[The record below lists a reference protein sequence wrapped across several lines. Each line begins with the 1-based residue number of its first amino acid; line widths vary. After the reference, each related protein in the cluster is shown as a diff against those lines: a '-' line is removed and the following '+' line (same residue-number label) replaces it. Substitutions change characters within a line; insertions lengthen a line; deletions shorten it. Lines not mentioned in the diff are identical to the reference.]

1 MEKFARDS
9 AEMCQQLDQLEHAVN
24 TQLLS
29 DTIAIGDKFIFQYN
43 HFRRKAR
50 TIAVETINF
59 GKELL
64 ADLQKFIE
72 SGFATDYSKHTE
84 DTVVAVATVKKQLS
98 AVEGREN
105 KLLDLLEEQIREEVY
120 GMQLSG
126 LEKGSKEV
134 VEWILGTGQQM
145 LGSNHRIGQNLTSAE
160 SYRKEHEQIQLRCTD
175 VFAKYSELTHK
186 AELLLQE
193 GYGVTD
199 DIKAQRDYMDT
210 VCRNFASRMERR
222 RNLLVSSVKFLRVA
236 QGLSRA
242 LDSLLEQ
249 VLSDTIPEDV
259 PAAQRAIGRIQEFG
273 DNVEREFKEVMKE
286 GQILMDLLSGLVK
299 DAFGKDVTPD
309 HTRDF
314 QHVKNK
320 LEDLER
326 RKLRCDELG
335 DVRKLRLQQILQL
348 RTCERDAD
356 QAVQW
361 LEELC
366 GVMVRTHTDVGK
378 TAGEAGKLKEEH
390 DKFQSTAK
398 STYDYGK
405 QLLQAALVLRRSC
418 HYNCQPNHLKAVKL
432 EKAWNKFSKCLDE
445 RASRL
450 FITHDFHK
458 KADTLLL
465 DMRNLIH
472 SMQLGAAADSLQES
486 AASMIVRRREE
497 TEEEYEETMRMGNSL
512 MVRLAMP
519 IMDQTSAHKV
529 AEDTREAID
538 LVQKKQ
544 KQLDVRKKET
554 EDVWKQH
561 QKRLEAPLKIRQLHR
576 EMKQSLQD
584 IQLRIADAMP
594 GLLEVGR
601 SLEEAKRLKKQHED
615 LMGKLKGKQGH
626 VNELLHQA
634 DNVVINKEPDLDVYE
649 AMAESLGEAW
659 KDLNAQLEDRRLLL
673 DAAILFHESVKQFT
687 DKLNVAHRLFSP
699 LTLPQD
705 VDIIRMQLQ
714 KHHQTK
720 KEILEASMETMNRG
734 QVLLDRMQDM
744 GSHLDSKHATTA
756 ACYGVEHML
765 ENLHDRRRHMEEV
778 WALQKLRLEKSLQ
791 LCIWKQEV
799 NDVTAFYKSQGESYM
814 NASNLGEN
822 APATQILIDLH
833 REITD
838 KAKPMYDQVKRLLR
852 VAESFIV
859 GGHYDSP
866 TIQSMAGNL
875 HVQWETFMDRL
886 DRRTKYLQMA
896 FDFYTRAGEAVKRLE
911 QIDMQLS
918 AHSRQAESTAKL
930 AMLHASLA
938 QEILETVS
946 PPLHD
951 GYILIDLI
959 GRGKPQLAG
968 IEQKVDELEGWKK
981 DLEER
986 CQAHL
991 EDAQQKGE
999 MFLVFQERHAHLFTW
1014 LTGVVDTFLAMHA
1027 DMGTILPAAL
1037 EFLSNHERLEKDMKV
1052 RDDPQLDTE
1061 RAVLCVETLLEHF
1074 GERKRT
1080 IQDQRT
1086 SWQQKLQAE
1095 EQFKQDWLR
1104 FMEEV
1109 KKLANEMDD
1118 LDELL
1123 KRTPTDGTKG
1133 LEIAIHRH
1141 DDQWKEVREAFTVME
1156 RKGREFL
1163 SEVKLVSFCLKRTIQ
1178 DQRTSWQQKLQAEEQ
1193 FKQDWLRFMEEVKK
1207 TIEWIV
1213 SLEREIFPTS
1223 GADLGTNLEDA
1234 VDLQDKLRKFMPTA
1248 EKTSDVVEGHVKT
1261 AEMLAARG
1269 ETGPQKDSL
1278 IMDLLRVHQRFQA
1291 RLAEYI
1297 LLLEMAIAFFDNINK
1312 LNMLIDKADKDFKQ
1326 TSPQDVKQVEDFLR
1340 QHEAVKKDVSK
1351 VFNHTTDSGERI
1363 VLRVRENDGVDAA
1376 RVTVE
1381 QALTMLDMRR
1391 IQWLKEWDDHRR
1403 RLEQG
1408 IKMCQLLK
1416 DIEKLREQLSEL
1428 VDGLQEFQGQLK
1440 EAKTSHTISIIMQ
1453 KFEDFTSQVTTFRY
1467 RFEGLSGQVDEA
1479 LKEGWDNLAP
1489 LLSKRKELRDQW
1501 QRFMQEFDA
1510 FGTRLPLAHQLF
1522 TNMQEEFDAF
1532 GTRLPLAHQLFTNMQ
1547 EIEAWLV
1554 ETTKMLFELEQQAK
1568 AVKTKEEAKALL
1580 PPVEQKAK
1588 EAEMQEGR
1596 CRYVSELSVR
1606 VHGKDEGE
1614 KATRHVVVQFHEVR
1628 ETITYVRT
1636 EIKTKIQTL
1645 PSKHDLDMKPQI
1657 EVIKKVETPTQFA
1670 LLSPPPPKKK
1680 IVPPSFTQKL
1690 TSAVVDEGSPFRFEC
1705 RVEGDPTPAI
1715 TWYKDNDNI
1724 ASSSIYETA
1733 FINNVASLTIA
1744 EVFVEDEARYMC
1756 KASNPGGQAIC
1767 SAKLTVKALDTEPP
1781 PQPPILNMNLQDIQV
1796 MEGEEI
1802 TLVVKVTAY
1811 PQPDVYWFCDGQPV
1825 KESSG
1830 VRIVLQGVDT
1840 FSLVIKEAFPED
1852 SGMYS
1857 VLAKNAHGEA
1867 HGSCKVTVE
1876 RYAET
1881 TDTEVMSD
1889 SEYVAPT
1896 VYETLKDRD
1905 VLEGS
1910 KIRMDCVIIGTP
1922 EPEIIWYFKDKPLK
1936 ESHNKM
1942 LLFEGDK
1949 CSLVINEARYS
1960 DRGEYKCVAIN
1971 PAGKAETAMTLEVEP
1986 LPATDGYL
1994 TDESKM
2000 APKKPD
2006 IPPVFVQNFEERI
2019 YYEGAEARL
2028 TCRVQGRPAPTV
2040 TWYKDDVQVVPTDHI
2055 RIVQIGDTH
2064 SVMFKHVGEEDYG
2077 IYMCV
2082 AVNRAG
2088 SVSRCGH
2095 VSLKGPGMEPPRFT
2109 QELADARGVEGTPVG
2124 LVCRV
2129 TGKPEPSVVF
2139 YRDGNVIHE
2148 SEDFKIV
2155 IQGDLCSLLIP
2166 EVLVQDEGKYMA
2178 RAVNPAGE
2186 ATTAAVLR
2194 VEGEARPPTFIKKLD
2209 KQLKVKEGRVVMLEV
2224 MVDGCPKP
2232 KVKWFMDEE
2241 PVMSQ
2246 DYDIIVDGGR
2256 HALTIKEVFDE
2267 DAGVFKCRAKN
2278 SQGEVTCTCQLS
2290 VVPPSSDEERERAE
2304 ASVVQ
2309 QPVVQPTVQPV
2320 VQPAV
2325 QPVLVEEPP
2334 MEVERVPEPPII
2346 RNMEPP
2352 KFVQPI
2358 RSIAV
2363 VEGKRAEFEGLVT
2376 GDPQPEVT
2384 WYKDGQDCTQN
2395 PDFEIAYIEGHA
2407 KLVIQEVFD
2416 EDAGKYT
2423 CKAKNQA
2430 GTAASTAELVVKAV
2444 TEPPDFTQRLQSMQV
2459 NEGAEVR
2466 LEVRI
2471 SGVPTPEIKWFR
2483 EGAEIQTSHDFQI
2496 IREGDLSALVIREA
2510 FSEDSG
2516 KFSVMASNSVGRA
2529 TSAAHLVI
2537 TAAEESVA
2545 MEATTT
2551 EQVQITQ
2558 AQTQAQQMDL
2568 GSGYEPGVTEVREA
2582 VVSAA
2587 ARRVVGGVQYGEQT
2601 VSAQQVAVAEEE
2613 QRRAIQTSEQQVTV
2627 TEQQMM
2633 QASSTTSM
2641 TSMQAT
2647 SMQASS
2653 MTSTTEQ
2660 HTVTQQQE
2668 TQAAASAAA
2677 SRQVSSGVTIT
2688 RETREVGAA
2697 VTRVSQE
2704 TSVKTAQRRTE
2715 RVVTRDLAS
2724 EKVVSAID
2732 TTPIEWN
2739 GKKKPPTVAKKVRTF
2754 TPEELEEI
2762 RSQREEGMVTFQV
2775 EGGEMLRTQAKGKVI
2790 SAIEKSPI
2798 QWEIRRMQEEKRRK
2812 EEEERRAAE
2821 AAAAAAVEVVEVQ
2834 MEVEEAQAPPP
2845 APPAEPEAMETGI
2858 SQPVFQKQAGQQQIY
2873 QQTHGKDPMQQVHQ
2887 MRAMQQQVQNMQ
2899 QQQQQL
2905 QPHQMQQMLQL
2916 QQQQHQMQ
2924 QQQHQMQHQVQSTQH
2939 LQQPVFTMQ
2948 QVEGLQQMAPVRTV
2962 QQLPGMQQQV
2972 TGMQQVPGTQQQH
2985 IVYQQQHATVRHNPG
3000 TQPTHFTNT
3009 TGYTTGYT
3017 PAHVLG
3023 EQMQPALA
3031 AIHPASVIHMG
3042 HAKERVYKAHP
3053 EEVMGSPG
3061 QRRRALIQL
3070 HEGIHADFDACIPYF
3085 PKALSDISAEEGE
3098 CVIFECL
3105 VLGEP
3110 RPHVKWFREGAEIE
3124 SSPDFTISQ
3133 EGDVA
3138 RLVISEVFIDD
3149 AGKFTCTALNEA
3161 GSRSCYCFL
3170 HVNAAVGIEVPPPPP
3185 PPPKVEEGPHD
3196 FVVDST
3202 KGISKPTFTARLMPC
3217 KYVEGQ
3223 TVIFKIPVDGN
3234 PRPEISWT
3242 FNGVKLKSGVRHMIS
3257 YEMGFA
3263 MLSISML
3270 LPEDC
3275 GEYAVTASSPSGQA
3289 TQKARLMTEAE
3300 YEMWLREEE
3309 EKAKKA
3315 QRISLVTEME
3325 EKFSASETEGEAVIK
3340 PSEAGLTRKAGI
3352 AEARII
3358 ESKISMEGYG
3368 EYLEA
3373 KKSGASPER
3382 GPRARS
3388 RSPRRDTTEPG
3399 VKEKHFRPQIV
3410 QRPEDLEVIEGQMA
3424 RFDLKVSG
3432 RPPPDI
3438 QWFLNGQPVLDD
3450 ATHKAVVNEGGI
3462 RSLLIIPA
3470 TPDDS
3475 GEYTCVAVNRAGKA
3489 SFTVRLNVV
3498 PRVIGERPEFLQRI
3512 QNVQVQEGAPAEMR
3526 TRIHGVPYPQIAW
3539 QKDGYTISE
3548 RPGLRMMNQD
3558 GMVSL
3563 MFDLTDK
3570 EDDGWY
3576 TAVAFNSAGTVATRC
3591 KLTVIPTLKKAEP
3604 PQRLVVAKSKRTA
3617 EFKREEVTAISKF
3630 GEETVDEEDLYDK
3643 TRKQRP
3649 VFKTKISPVNL
3660 EGMGRA
3666 HFECRLVPIGDPNMK
3681 VEWLNNGQPIEA
3693 ANRLQYVNEFGF
3705 VSMDYLVAYPR
3716 DTGIITCRATNQH
3729 GEAET
3734 SSRLVVKDVPGK
3746 IEETQLPE
3754 GMRGISKLTEYERK
3768 LRESTMRTY
3777 VDEAEPEFE
3786 KAPPEIVMPPE
3797 GCRVVE
3803 GEQAKFHC
3811 RITGHPQP
3819 KVRWYLNGTIIRKSK
3834 RFRVWYDGI
3843 FHFEIPECKTL
3854 YAGEV
3859 KVVAENSQGTAE
3871 TVVPLEVQL
3880 KEDYRT
3886 ILKTPPKTAADPDL
3900 RRYHRLKG
3908 REEITIKRDRSP
3920 GFEMP
3925 KLKKVEKVSKEKSEA
3940 ELASVEL
3947 QKKFQK
3953 RFEPGYYE
3961 KLAGMELKGITK
3973 EEIKIEAKPLK
3984 KREVAVEA
3992 APTRAAPPPEKKPK
4006 KEPGMEEPK
4015 FIQKLQNQ
4023 KLKPGEQC
4031 RFEARVSGKPEPRVS
4046 WFKNGAEITA
4056 SERIQISRDGS
4067 TCVLSIP
4074 NPDHEDSGTYVC
4086 KADNAAGTASCT
4098 AFLLVPKV
4106 VELGFTRDLTD
4117 VTAQERDATAVFEAD
4132 VNQEFTK
4139 PRWYKDGQEITMG
4152 DKYQQQVMRKCLM
4165 LVVRNVTLQDAG
4177 QYTCQVEKATSS
4189 ATLTVTGLPLEVK
4202 KPLQNMEAMETGA
4215 VTFEIELSQDD
4226 LEHQWFHNGVAL
4238 ANSDRVQIKL
4248 HRHFF
4253 YRLTLKDLAFEDAGE
4268 YKFKCRDVTATA
4280 QLVVTE
4286 RPLEVTRSLQ
4296 PVTCYETETASF
4308 EVEISHEGIE
4318 VQWQRKGSVLAPS
4331 DRVTIEVSGC
4341 VHRLT
4346 ISNVSQS
4353 DAGEYAVVIGDFRQT
4368 TQLTV
4373 EIRKLEFTR
4382 PLQNIKIFEKQTATF
4397 EVEINFSGVDV
4408 QWLKNGEAIAPSD
4421 KFRVHADQKVHRL
4434 EILNV
4439 TVDDSGE
4446 YSFVA
4451 LDTKATATLY
4461 VDIATSEPAAKHVEF
4476 IRKIYEPVR
4485 CSPGE
4490 TATFELEIS
4499 EEDVEGQWFRN
4510 EVTLST
4516 SDKYRFE
4523 QVGGVRRLYISNVSL
4538 EDQGDYSFV
4547 ANDAQT
4553 SVTLY
4558 VEVKYVE
4565 FRRKPMETITVKPN
4579 EVATFEFEVTD
4590 QYKDVDVSWYRN
4602 EIRIETGEKYKV
4614 ERDRCVHRL
4623 LIADTE
4629 QGDSGEYVFVAGET
4643 REVVTLYV
4651 EVTVDEETPL
4661 PDIQIRSAPREPIRV
4676 DPHDTAVLEIEISE
4690 EDYDAQWLHKDL
4702 RLEISDKYVIERDR
4716 FTHRLLIYDT
4726 LPEDAGDY
4734 VFVAGETRHVFTIYV
4749 ETAHVEMQRTIEAF
4763 EVVEYQTATLQFEI
4777 DEDVSAVQWLHNDKE
4792 IYAGEKYQ
4800 MESEKRLHK
4809 LSIINITQDDAGNYT
4824 LVAGEA
4830 RYTTTLIV
4838 KPAELELAAPQFTQT
4853 LKSHIVEA
4861 GEPIRFHGTV
4871 CGHPP
4876 PQISWLK
4883 NGQPIAEGDKYKFVT
4898 DGNTHTLLVINAA
4911 IEDSAEYACVASNDV
4926 GMATSSAQLLVEE
4939 HGVEEAMEE
4948 EVRPPRILEPI
4959 QGTET
4964 REGEGAGFT
4973 CRIEGTEVDVTWYR
4987 NDSPIKPSKF
4997 FQLMSEGEYY
5007 VLNISEAFPEDAGTY
5022 KVVAVNPAGEDQ
5034 CAADLAVEK
5043 AVTEAVKPAQVSP
5056 AFIKDLQNQTTP
5068 EGSSA
5073 RFDCRIQGKPDP
5085 TVTWYK
5091 NGAELKESS
5100 DFKMSR
5106 LGDVYS
5112 LVIVECLPED
5122 SGVIVCKAVNPA
5134 GQVQS
5139 QAQLTVQV
5147 DETVVEQEVT
5157 QVMQQAPTMAAA
5169 PGPKTKETVDGPTS
5183 APNFTQALQGQ
5194 TAVLG
5199 ERAKFEAFVNI
5210 SPDTKI
5216 IWLHNGV
5223 EIKGDPRHL
5232 IQVDRKTGRCV
5243 LIITKLQVSDSG
5255 DYTLQVLNAL
5265 GETACTAQLLFQEKQ
5280 VQQQRVEGDGPNFTK
5295 MLSGQVVEE
5304 GSTARMEVG
5313 VGGSPA
5319 PTVSW
5324 LFNGVEIKADQRRK
5338 FIADAK
5344 QQLYALVIEKVQP
5357 SDQGNYTCRA
5367 MNKFGEAGCTG
5378 QLFVQ
5383 PPGQKVKLVQGEA
5396 PNFLQMLESK
5406 AAEEGSTA
5414 RLEIV
5419 VSGNPEPKVSWY
5431 HNGKE
5436 IRPDQKRQ
5444 LQYDQA
5450 RHLHALVIQKVQSED
5465 DGEYTVKVRNDFGE
5479 AACTSSLHTY
5489 PPGQQVQLVHGE
5501 SPNFAQMLES
5511 QAVEEGTVAKLE
5523 IVTSGTPEPT
5533 VTWLFGGVELQ
5544 ADARRQIS
5552 VDARSHRLVIQQV
5565 QEADSGEYTA
5575 RVQNDFGIAA
5585 CTAQILVYP
5594 RGQKVTIVQEGVQHV
5609 KGPGQATQVV
5619 QGAGQATQVVQGQ
5632 AGQTFQ
5638 VAQGT
5643 TGQTVQVVQGQAGQ
5657 TFQVAPGTAGQTVQV
5672 VQGQAGQTFQ
5682 VAQGQTAQGTA
5693 SQVVQGKVGLE
5704 GLSQSIIAAGQRVQA
5719 ARGTPQSATGGD
5731 QVVQVIQGQTV
5742 QSGQG
5747 IQGGQVTVVG
5757 GGQGMMV
5764 QGSQGTMVVQ
5774 GGGTMVQGG
5783 QVTMVQGGQ
5792 GTMVQ
5797 GGTMVVQGTSQ
5808 QSLQGDPPNFG
5819 KMPDSQAV
5827 EEGGTAKFE
5836 TIVTGSPEPEVAWLH
5851 NGQELK
5857 SDGRRQ
5863 ISTDSANHHH
5873 VLVIQ
5878 KLTKADAGKY
5888 TARVGN
5894 QFGEAACTAE
5904 LHVVPRGQKVK
5915 MVKGESPNFAK
5926 MLDSQAVEDGGAAR
5940 FEVVVTGNPE
5950 PTVIWQYNGQ
5960 ELEQDQRREVICNK
5974 AKGQHVLLIESVQQS
5989 DSGDYTARVRNDFGE
6004 AACTAQLLVYP
6015 PGQKVKLVTGESPNF
6030 AKFPSSVAVAD
6041 GEPARFDAAVTGS
6054 PLPKVTWLHMG
6065 TEIQSDQRRKV
6076 LFDESKKTASIV
6088 ISQVQ
6093 PSDGGDYTC
6102 QLNNDYGQAA
6112 CTAQLLVKEKSGVDG
6127 VAHTVGDDSGPFTET
6142 QGMQPLGGK
6151 TAKIVCETLQTSGLQ
6166 EYKLASQELGD
6177 KSDGLKEVQ
6186 ISVTVNR
6193 ETKSITL
6200 ARGGEATI
6208 VHIEGQMT
6216 TQNIVKQLEQHGET
6230 PEVATVLGRYVTEA
6244 LVADIE
6250 KVEITFEMKLQVPD
6264 VPPHSLTPN
6273 VPVEQ
6278 ERVDMHVDR
6287 DSQTIVITQTEDNK
6301 QVLHTEEELTPQHV
6315 QTEGEGQQLA
6325 AGSENLEILGE
6336 SEDAESVGSDRQPL
6350 LSDRSIS
6357 VTDSM
6362 TDDQLVEEGRS
6373 ETASP
6378 MEGVQEASPD
6388 IPGIVISQDVS
6399 KKDVS
6404 EEQETVKPKKVKKTR
6419 SFEKKEK
6426 KKKRGDSPV
6435 APCFSTKP
6443 KKVKIKEGK
6452 SIRIE
6457 AECGGS
6463 PEPEMC
6469 WFKSGRLVETQKRVS
6484 ISQEEGKSV
6493 LEIHKVSLDDDA
6505 IWVCKAINTAG
6516 QAVFKVDLEID
6527 SDVSD
6532 DEGNSKPRPKPK
6544 PAEPVSQT
6552 TEKKPEKQP
6561 ADFHPGAPEPPSSK
6575 SDFKQQME
6583 KQASRLPS
6591 KLPRAPKLIKQAAV
6605 TEELAKISEESSGVD
6620 SSYEYTM
6627 TPTLE
6632 TIQESPKLA
6641 PKLNRPAMPPRQ
6653 PSIKPPVFIQDIDS
6667 CLVSEGSKVNFNGEV
6682 MGNPQPDITWLFNDE
6697 KLPESKRHKAIY
6709 YDEVVRLTILH
6720 VTQKDQGIYTCKAVN
6735 FSGEAVSKARLTVK
6749 GRRT

>member
-1 MEKFARDS
+1 
-9 AEMCQQLDQLEHAVN
+9 
-24 TQLLS
+24 
-29 DTIAIGDKFIFQYN
+29 
-43 HFRRKAR
+43 
-50 TIAVETINF
+50 
-59 GKELL
+59 
-64 ADLQKFIE
+64 
-72 SGFATDYSKHTE
+72 
-84 DTVVAVATVKKQLS
+84 
-98 AVEGREN
+98 
-105 KLLDLLEEQIREEVY
+105 
-120 GMQLSG
+120 
-126 LEKGSKEV
+126 
-134 VEWILGTGQQM
+134 
-145 LGSNHRIGQNLTSAE
+145 
-160 SYRKEHEQIQLRCTD
+160 
-175 VFAKYSELTHK
+175 
-186 AELLLQE
+186 
-193 GYGVTD
+193 
-199 DIKAQRDYMDT
+199 
-210 VCRNFASRMERR
+210 
-222 RNLLVSSVKFLRVA
+222 
-236 QGLSRA
+236 
-242 LDSLLEQ
+242 
-249 VLSDTIPEDV
+249 
-259 PAAQRAIGRIQEFG
+259 
-273 DNVEREFKEVMKE
+273 
-286 GQILMDLLSGLVK
+286 
-299 DAFGKDVTPD
+299 
-309 HTRDF
+309 
-314 QHVKNK
+314 
-320 LEDLER
+320 
-326 RKLRCDELG
+326 
-335 DVRKLRLQQILQL
+335 
-348 RTCERDAD
+348 
-356 QAVQW
+356 
-361 LEELC
+361 
-366 GVMVRTHTDVGK
+366 
-378 TAGEAGKLKEEH
+378 
-390 DKFQSTAK
+390 
-398 STYDYGK
+398 
-405 QLLQAALVLRRSC
+405 
-418 HYNCQPNHLKAVKL
+418 
-432 EKAWNKFSKCLDE
+432 
-445 RASRL
+445 
-450 FITHDFHK
+450 
-458 KADTLLL
+458 
-465 DMRNLIH
+465 
-472 SMQLGAAADSLQES
+472 
-486 AASMIVRRREE
+486 
-497 TEEEYEETMRMGNSL
+497 
-512 MVRLAMP
+512 
-519 IMDQTSAHKV
+519 
-529 AEDTREAID
+529 
-538 LVQKKQ
+538 
-544 KQLDVRKKET
+544 
-554 EDVWKQH
+554 
-561 QKRLEAPLKIRQLHR
+561 
-576 EMKQSLQD
+576 
-584 IQLRIADAMP
+584 
-594 GLLEVGR
+594 
-601 SLEEAKRLKKQHED
+601 
-615 LMGKLKGKQGH
+615 GKQGH

-911 QIDMQLS
+911 QIDIQLS

-999 MFLVFQERHAHLFTW
+999 MFLVFQERHAHVRREGMKEGGEGEMLGQNGWQGGEREQFPVVSGEICTCKKGGRERRGKGEMFLVFQERHAHERYAQLFTW

-1037 EFLSNHERLEKDMKV
+1037 EFLSNHERLEKDMKASPGRFAMITKSYESRIEVDREPQVDIVLQAAEEFMRTGAVEAHECDVKTRDIQDHWGRVGRVVAKRISLGAIYVAFHKLARRLANEMDDLDELLKRTPTDGTKGLEIAIHRHDDQWKEVREAFTVMERKGREFLSEVKLV

-1109 KKLANEMDD
+1109 KK
-1118 LDELL
+1118 
-1123 KRTPTDGTKG
+1123 
-1133 LEIAIHRH
+1133 
-1141 DDQWKEVREAFTVME
+1141 
-1156 RKGREFL
+1156 
-1163 SEVKLVSFCLKRTIQ
+1163 
-1178 DQRTSWQQKLQAEEQ
+1178 
-1193 FKQDWLRFMEEVKK
+1193 

-1213 SLEREIFPTS
+1213 SLERLDFPHIDISLGEGDFPSS

-1248 EKTSDVVEGHVKT
+1248 EKTSDVVEGHVKTAEMLAARGETGPQKDSLIMDLLRKTSDVVEGHVKT

-1312 LNMLIDKADKDFKQ
+1312 TDWLLRKNMKQYQRLSWLPRLSRLPDTAAVNQTVEEHSLSESFRLNMLIDKADKDFKQ

-1428 VDGLQEFQGQLK
+1428 VDGLQEFQSQLK

-1501 QRFMQEFDA
+1501 QRFMQ
-1510 FGTRLPLAHQLF
+1510 
-1522 TNMQEEFDAF
+1522 EFDAF

-1680 IVPPSFTQKL
+1680 IVPPSFAQKL

-1767 SAKLTVKALDTEPP
+1767 SAKLTVKALETEPP

-1971 PAGKAETAMTLEVEP
+1971 PAGKAETAMTLEYKCVAINPAGKAETAMTLEYKCVAINPAGKAETAMTLEVERKLEILSWTVSYVLDLRAYILHLPQTALALKVEP

-2040 TWYKDDVQVVPTDHI
+2040 TWYKDDIQVVPTDHI

-2194 VEGEARPPTFIKKLD
+2194 VEDEGKYMARAVNPAGEATTDAVLRVQDEGKYMARAVNPAGEATTDAVLRVQDEGKYMARAVNPAGEATTAAVLRVQDEGKYMARAVNPAGEATTAAVLRDEGKYMARAVNPAGEATTAAVLRDEGKYMARAVNPAGEATTAAVLRDEGKYMARAVNPAGEATTAAVLRVEGEARPPTFIKKLD

-2304 ASVVQ
+2304 APVVQ

-2407 KLVIQEVFD
+2407 KLVIPEVFD

-2627 TEQQMM
+2627 TEQQM
-2633 QASSTTSM
+2633 
-2641 TSMQAT
+2641 
-2647 SMQASS
+2647 
-2653 MTSTTEQ
+2653 
-2660 HTVTQQQE
+2660 
-2668 TQAAASAAA
+2668 QAAASAAA

-2775 EGGEMLRTQAKGKVI
+2775 EGGEMLRTQAKGKV
-2790 SAIEKSPI
+2790 
-2798 QWEIRRMQEEKRRK
+2798 
-2812 EEEERRAAE
+2812 
-2821 AAAAAAVEVVEVQ
+2821 Q

-2916 QQQQHQMQ
+2916 QQQQQQMQ

-2985 IVYQQQHATVRHNPG
+2985 VVYQQQHATVRHNPG

-3161 GSRSCYCFL
+3161 GSR
-3170 HVNAAVGIEVPPPPP
+3170 
-3185 PPPKVEEGPHD
+3185 GPHD

-3242 FNGVKLKSGVRHMIS
+3242 FNGVKLESGVRHMIS

-3289 TQKARLMTEAE
+3289 TQKARLMTEEEEKAKKAQRISLVTLESCWENLRHVTE

-3498 PRVIGERPEFLQRI
+3498 PRVIGECPEFLQRI

-4152 DKYQQQVMRKCLM
+4152 DKYQQQEFTKPRWYKDGQEISMGDKYQQQVMRKCLM

-4268 YKFKCRDVTATA
+4268 YKFKCRDVTVTA

-4461 VDIATSEPAAKHVEF
+4461 VDTKHVEF

-4661 PDIQIRSAPREPIRV
+4661 PDIQIRSAPREPIRI

-4838 KPAELELAAPQFTQT
+4838 KSPLGDTSVFFPSLQGWKKRSQVVIHQSTDTFLANLAKPKPFQQQGDVFLTSLQETRQRCESLLTEQQERTEREPTFPNKANIFLESDIPSGSKTAENPFLELPKSDSEPEAFLESLAEPRQQRAVTREEDSPMLVTGPVLPQHTESGDAFLESLSQMRDKRKENIPTSPPTEHESVSESEVFLESLAEPKERRAMAREEESIMPVSHTKELPKDEDTFLTSLAEASELRKANIQPSPPSDSVSDSISDDVFQENGAEISPVEDVDVAPEDFEDISDAEEDSTHFGPDEEADSPFPTWDEETEEFQHDLEAQAFLTALEEGKNRRLLGWEAGEDTFLVSLDETKTKDSFTTDDETNMPLSDEPTHSLVASDVENVFLTSLQGPVAKRCGSSDAGMQEESLSSLEDPKHRREARMEAGSEKFLSDLRGPKATRELLQEGNTEEEEIFGKEEDFLSSLEDPKHRREARIEAGLQDGKAKRESLQVGNSEISSSPSLTTLEEEKEKGAKTIQKDVRKLVHLLERPKWSRETQVISLEEEEEDSDESESDYEESTEEDGDSGDSYDLEEEVDRILENVEDVEMGRGQGSDTDRTVNSSLASIEEEEESQESLEDLEGEGEPFAEGTAEERTAFLSGEGSEVETEVEETPEEDLERDTIQTEDVEGLERPKKKPEPFDPAFWQENTSSQIQSASEVGGKIGAAELETSPPKFEEAKQEGAEQALETPEIGGEETDPFLASLEDIRRQRLKTLREQGAFGDQLEDQDPFLKSLEDLRQRRLAALEEQSKTFLVGFPEKQIETDVVVQGRTVSFLAPIEEQEEPEKVASSETESSETEEETDSAEEVDDRNLLDSDGSEDEESGEVVDPFLASLEEPKQDRLASMQTETESPLNNQGRLEKFATEEDVFLASLQPAKEQRSISRRNEDIEEHVSSTDEGTPQPEDPFLASLKEPRDLRQATFLEKGYTKPQHAKEGDPFLEEKDPFLGSLEAPKEQRLAKFKEQEEELSETGQPRLKRKSADLDDTSFPFLEGPKHFKVAELQESQDPFYSSQDVDPFLSALQEGKQKCLEVSQCRFEDDFSPSSDGNVLKNNGNVLDTSEEDSFLASLEGPRQMRKAGMEQKQDFEYESFQQYTEAAELELAAPQFTQT

-4871 CGHPP
+4871 SGHPP

-5034 CAADLAVEK
+5034 CAADLAVE
-5043 AVTEAVKPAQVSP
+5043 
-5056 AFIKDLQNQTTP
+5056 
-5068 EGSSA
+5068 
-5073 RFDCRIQGKPDP
+5073 
-5085 TVTWYK
+5085 
-5091 NGAELKESS
+5091 
-5100 DFKMSR
+5100 
-5106 LGDVYS
+5106 
-5112 LVIVECLPED
+5112 
-5122 SGVIVCKAVNPA
+5122 
-5134 GQVQS
+5134 
-5139 QAQLTVQV
+5139 
-5147 DETVVEQEVT
+5147 
-5157 QVMQQAPTMAAA
+5157 
-5169 PGPKTKETVDGPTS
+5169 
-5183 APNFTQALQGQ
+5183 
-5194 TAVLG
+5194 
-5199 ERAKFEAFVNI
+5199 
-5210 SPDTKI
+5210 
-5216 IWLHNGV
+5216 
-5223 EIKGDPRHL
+5223 
-5232 IQVDRKTGRCV
+5232 
-5243 LIITKLQVSDSG
+5243 
-5255 DYTLQVLNAL
+5255 
-5265 GETACTAQLLFQEKQ
+5265 
-5280 VQQQRVEGDGPNFTK
+5280 
-5295 MLSGQVVEE
+5295 
-5304 GSTARMEVG
+5304 
-5313 VGGSPA
+5313 
-5319 PTVSW
+5319 
-5324 LFNGVEIKADQRRK
+5324 
-5338 FIADAK
+5338 
-5344 QQLYALVIEKVQP
+5344 
-5357 SDQGNYTCRA
+5357 
-5367 MNKFGEAGCTG
+5367 
-5378 QLFVQ
+5378 
-5383 PPGQKVKLVQGEA
+5383 
-5396 PNFLQMLESK
+5396 
-5406 AAEEGSTA
+5406 
-5414 RLEIV
+5414 
-5419 VSGNPEPKVSWY
+5419 
-5431 HNGKE
+5431 
-5436 IRPDQKRQ
+5436 
-5444 LQYDQA
+5444 
-5450 RHLHALVIQKVQSED
+5450 
-5465 DGEYTVKVRNDFGE
+5465 
-5479 AACTSSLHTY
+5479 
-5489 PPGQQVQLVHGE
+5489 
-5501 SPNFAQMLES
+5501 
-5511 QAVEEGTVAKLE
+5511 
-5523 IVTSGTPEPT
+5523 
-5533 VTWLFGGVELQ
+5533 
-5544 ADARRQIS
+5544 
-5552 VDARSHRLVIQQV
+5552 
-5565 QEADSGEYTA
+5565 
-5575 RVQNDFGIAA
+5575 
-5585 CTAQILVYP
+5585 
-5594 RGQKVTIVQEGVQHV
+5594 
-5609 KGPGQATQVV
+5609 
-5619 QGAGQATQVVQGQ
+5619 
-5632 AGQTFQ
+5632 
-5638 VAQGT
+5638 
-5643 TGQTVQVVQGQAGQ
+5643 
-5657 TFQVAPGTAGQTVQV
+5657 
-5672 VQGQAGQTFQ
+5672 
-5682 VAQGQTAQGTA
+5682 
-5693 SQVVQGKVGLE
+5693 
-5704 GLSQSIIAAGQRVQA
+5704 
-5719 ARGTPQSATGGD
+5719 
-5731 QVVQVIQGQTV
+5731 
-5742 QSGQG
+5742 
-5747 IQGGQVTVVG
+5747 
-5757 GGQGMMV
+5757 
-5764 QGSQGTMVVQ
+5764 
-5774 GGGTMVQGG
+5774 
-5783 QVTMVQGGQ
+5783 
-5792 GTMVQ
+5792 
-5797 GGTMVVQGTSQ
+5797 
-5808 QSLQGDPPNFG
+5808 
-5819 KMPDSQAV
+5819 
-5827 EEGGTAKFE
+5827 
-5836 TIVTGSPEPEVAWLH
+5836 
-5851 NGQELK
+5851 
-5857 SDGRRQ
+5857 
-5863 ISTDSANHHH
+5863 
-5873 VLVIQ
+5873 
-5878 KLTKADAGKY
+5878 
-5888 TARVGN
+5888 
-5894 QFGEAACTAE
+5894 
-5904 LHVVPRGQKVK
+5904 
-5915 MVKGESPNFAK
+5915 
-5926 MLDSQAVEDGGAAR
+5926 
-5940 FEVVVTGNPE
+5940 
-5950 PTVIWQYNGQ
+5950 
-5960 ELEQDQRREVICNK
+5960 
-5974 AKGQHVLLIESVQQS
+5974 
-5989 DSGDYTARVRNDFGE
+5989 
-6004 AACTAQLLVYP
+6004 
-6015 PGQKVKLVTGESPNF
+6015 
-6030 AKFPSSVAVAD
+6030 
-6041 GEPARFDAAVTGS
+6041 
-6054 PLPKVTWLHMG
+6054 
-6065 TEIQSDQRRKV
+6065 
-6076 LFDESKKTASIV
+6076 
-6088 ISQVQ
+6088 
-6093 PSDGGDYTC
+6093 
-6102 QLNNDYGQAA
+6102 
-6112 CTAQLLVKEKSGVDG
+6112 
-6127 VAHTVGDDSGPFTET
+6127 
-6142 QGMQPLGGK
+6142 
-6151 TAKIVCETLQTSGLQ
+6151 
-6166 EYKLASQELGD
+6166 
-6177 KSDGLKEVQ
+6177 
-6186 ISVTVNR
+6186 
-6193 ETKSITL
+6193 
-6200 ARGGEATI
+6200 
-6208 VHIEGQMT
+6208 
-6216 TQNIVKQLEQHGET
+6216 
-6230 PEVATVLGRYVTEA
+6230 
-6244 LVADIE
+6244 
-6250 KVEITFEMKLQVPD
+6250 
-6264 VPPHSLTPN
+6264 
-6273 VPVEQ
+6273 
-6278 ERVDMHVDR
+6278 
-6287 DSQTIVITQTEDNK
+6287 
-6301 QVLHTEEELTPQHV
+6301 
-6315 QTEGEGQQLA
+6315 
-6325 AGSENLEILGE
+6325 
-6336 SEDAESVGSDRQPL
+6336 
-6350 LSDRSIS
+6350 
-6357 VTDSM
+6357 
-6362 TDDQLVEEGRS
+6362 
-6373 ETASP
+6373 
-6378 MEGVQEASPD
+6378 
-6388 IPGIVISQDVS
+6388 
-6399 KKDVS
+6399 
-6404 EEQETVKPKKVKKTR
+6404 
-6419 SFEKKEK
+6419 
-6426 KKKRGDSPV
+6426 
-6435 APCFSTKP
+6435 
-6443 KKVKIKEGK
+6443 
-6452 SIRIE
+6452 
-6457 AECGGS
+6457 
-6463 PEPEMC
+6463 
-6469 WFKSGRLVETQKRVS
+6469 
-6484 ISQEEGKSV
+6484 
-6493 LEIHKVSLDDDA
+6493 
-6505 IWVCKAINTAG
+6505 
-6516 QAVFKVDLEID
+6516 
-6527 SDVSD
+6527 
-6532 DEGNSKPRPKPK
+6532 
-6544 PAEPVSQT
+6544 
-6552 TEKKPEKQP
+6552 
-6561 ADFHPGAPEPPSSK
+6561 
-6575 SDFKQQME
+6575 
-6583 KQASRLPS
+6583 
-6591 KLPRAPKLIKQAAV
+6591 
-6605 TEELAKISEESSGVD
+6605 
-6620 SSYEYTM
+6620 
-6627 TPTLE
+6627 
-6632 TIQESPKLA
+6632 
-6641 PKLNRPAMPPRQ
+6641 
-6653 PSIKPPVFIQDIDS
+6653 
-6667 CLVSEGSKVNFNGEV
+6667 
-6682 MGNPQPDITWLFNDE
+6682 
-6697 KLPESKRHKAIY
+6697 
-6709 YDEVVRLTILH
+6709 
-6720 VTQKDQGIYTCKAVN
+6720 
-6735 FSGEAVSKARLTVK
+6735 
-6749 GRRT
+6749 